1 MNFLF
6 KLVFIVAVYG
16 AGFYMGRNYEG
27 GEDHIEDTLEHL
39 KDLKTKGVKKG
50 AKLLKT
56 LQAE

>member
-1 MNFLF
+1 
-6 KLVFIVAVYG
+6 
-16 AGFYMGRNYEG
+16 MGRNYEG
-27 GEDHIEDTLEHL
+27 GEDHVEDTLEHL